1 MNEDRKR
8 YLLLV
13 IAEHDSQPAFDE
25 LFTFYFPGL
34 VAFANHIIK
43 DRQLAE
49 EVVEDVFVKLWQ
61 NRKTMVAVK
70 SPSHY
75 IYTAVKY
82 TSLSALKKQ
91 NRIYSEDYAD
101 NMELSYSSPELTY
114 ISKENIM
121 RINEAINQLPP
132 KCRQIFRLI
141 KEEGLKYE
149 ETAQLLQ
156 LSVKTVESQMNIAI
170 KKLAVALQQM
180 LPDIAENLLRK
191 KA

>member
-8 YLLLV
+8 YLLLI
-13 IAEHDSQPAFDE
+13 IAENDDQAAFDE

-34 VAFANHIIK
+34 VSFASNILK

-49 EVVEDVFVKLWQ
+49 EVVEDVFVKLWL
-61 NRKTMVAVK
+61 NRKTMVSIK

-82 TSLSALKKQ
+82 ASITALKKR
-91 NRIYSEDYAD
+91 NTIFYEDYSTD
-101 NMELSYSSPELTY
+101 MELTYSSPESVY
-114 ISKENIM
+114 ISNENTNS
-121 RINEAINQLPP
+121 INQAINQLPP
-132 KCRQIFRLI
+132 KCRLIFRLI

-149 ETAQLLQ
+149 EVAQLLQ
-156 LSVKTVESQMNIAI
+156 LSVKTVESQMTIAI
-170 KKLAVALQQM
+170 KKLTTTLQAM
-180 LPDIAENLLRK
+180 LPEMANQFFRK